1 MRTKRINVR
10 KHFLTKTTQNG
21 MRINAVGKQR
31 SQSLARR
38 EKIRRSNH
46 FHYLNIKAWY
56 KLKIA
61 TYMYL
66 YNGCVLSHLYVVF
79 SRMTKG
85 EREFNVG
92 NATTFQKTRESLI
105 YISASHYTITCIL
118 VIIITLL
125 HVQ

>member
-1 MRTKRINVR
+1 
-10 KHFLTKTTQNG
+10 
-21 MRINAVGKQR
+21 MRINAVGKNR

-66 YNGCVLSHLYVVF
+66 YNGYALSDLYGF
-79 SRMTKG
+79 FSSRMTKG
-85 EREFNVG
+85 EKEFNVG
-92 NATTFQKTRESLI
+92 NATTFPKTKES
-105 YISASHYTITCIL
+105 
-118 VIIITLL
+118 
-125 HVQ
+125 